1 MAIALWYCPPQGSVA
16 YETLQMLIF
25 SFQTLFPNS
34 PVFEPHIT
42 VTSHLVCNSRDDV
55 NKILTSCAAAIQSIR
70 SHQTTAKKGHKAQ
83 ASHAAAAAA
92 MPLVSFNG
100 CSIGKGYFKKIVLE
114 CNKNNILYGI
124 AQIMREMYVEIDT
137 ETRSSRAATWVH
149 EEFQPHVSLLYSDIH
164 PVSQA
169 SLRVVQ
175 QRIEDALDVQLVTRE
190 KGKGS
195 GNADGSNEVQTRWD
209 FDVSSSLSWNI
220 PGTFKVVNCVGPVEE
235 WVVLGR
241 VDV

>member
-25 SFQTLFPNS
+25 SFQTLFPDS
-34 PVFEPHIT
+34 PVFEPHVT
-42 VTSHLVCNSRDDV
+42 VTSHLVCNSKDDV
-55 NKILTSCAAAIQSIR
+55 NKILTSCVAAIQSIR
-70 SHQTTAKKGHKAQ
+70 SHQTAKKGRKGQ
-83 ASHAAAAAA
+83 ASHTVAA
-92 MPLVSFNG
+92 PLVSFNG
-100 CSIGKGYFKKIVLE
+100 CSVGKQYFKKIVLE
-114 CNKNNILYGI
+114 CNKNKILYGV
-124 AQIMREMYVEIDT
+124 AQVMREMYVEIDP

-149 EEFQPHVSLLYSDIH
+149 EEFHPHVSLLYSDIH

-175 QRIEDALDVQLVTRE
+175 QRIEDALDVQLVPRE
-190 KGKGS
+190 KRKGS
-195 GNADGSNEVQTRWD
+195 ENADGSNEVQMRWD

-220 PGTFKVVNCVGPVEE
+220 PGTFKVVNCVGPVQE
-235 WVVLGR
+235 WEVLGR

>member
-1 MAIALWYCPPQGSVA
+1 M
-16 YETLQMLIF
+16 
-25 SFQTLFPNS
+25 
-34 PVFEPHIT
+34 
-42 VTSHLVCNSRDDV
+42 TSHLVCNNRDDV
-55 NKILTSCAAAIQSIR
+55 NKILTSCAAAIQSVR
-70 SHQTTAKKGHKAQ
+70 SHQKTAKKGHKAQ
-83 ASHAAAAAA
+83 ASHAAAAA
-92 MPLVSFNG
+92 PLVSFNG
-100 CSIGKGYFKKIVLE
+100 CSVGKGYFKKIVLE
-114 CNKNNILYGI
+114 CNQNNVLYGI

-149 EEFQPHVSLLYSDIH
+149 EEFQPHVSLLYSDIR

-190 KGKGS
+190 KSKGS
-195 GNADGSNEVQTRWD
+195 GNTDGSNEVQIRWD
-209 FDVSSSLSWNI
+209 FDISSSLSWNI
-220 PGTFKVVNCVGPVEE
+220 PGTFKIVNCVGPVEE